1 MQGAVLRYCYIG
13 IAVEVGLQV
22 GAQRGRVV
30 WVVVGQVPFL
40 LDPIAD
46 EDKEDG
52 ARQDIGRGKEKVTGF
67 GSQTLMLSTP
77 L

>member
-1 MQGAVLRYCYIG
+1 M
-13 IAVEVGLQV
+13 VEVGLQV

-30 WVVVGQVPFL
+30 VVVVVGQVPFL

-52 ARQDIGRGKEKVTGF
+52 AR
-67 GSQTLMLSTP
+67 
-77 L
+77 

>member
-30 WVVVGQVPFL
+30 EVGQVPFL

-52 ARQDIGRGKEKVTGF
+52 ARQDIGRGKEKFRGF

>member
-1 MQGAVLRYCYIG
+1 MYCYIG
-13 IAVEVGLQV
+13 ILVEVGLQV

-30 WVVVGQVPFL
+30 VVVGQVPFL

-52 ARQDIGRGKEKVTGF
+52 AR
-67 GSQTLMLSTP
+67 
-77 L
+77 

>member
-1 MQGAVLRYCYIG
+1 MYCYIG

-22 GAQRGRVV
+22 GAQRGR
-30 WVVVGQVPFL
+30 VVVGQVPFL

-52 ARQDIGRGKEKVTGF
+52 AR
-67 GSQTLMLSTP
+67 
-77 L
+77 